1 VGSFRPAPVQ
11 AGVTPS
17 VHRVGDVA
25 PGAVARDGPQAP
37 ALSSALEPT
46 TATEQLTG
54 EIELLAPAPVG
65 GAATRLLVAVVA
77 LGRYAHSA
85 DRDLRHMIEP
95 LVAFNEVVVVVYTV
109 ERNRFLVATKTEL
122 GTVKAS

>member
-1 VGSFRPAPVQ
+1 
-11 AGVTPS
+11 
-17 VHRVGDVA
+17 
-25 PGAVARDGPQAP
+25 
-37 ALSSALEPT
+37 
-46 TATEQLTG
+46 
-54 EIELLAPAPVG
+54 
-65 GAATRLLVAVVA
+65 VVA

-95 LVAFNEVVVVVYTV
+95 LVAFNEVVVVYTV